1 MKVTPQEK
9 SLLRELAKQY
19 AELAALPIQKERYLR
34 ARDINDLKPRRPMV
48 WLDEIPWHEM
58 NINNELTLVCQD
70 EAARHM
76 EIFFRRTLY
85 RWKHIQG
92 DMVVEKTFNIPKSFT
107 STGMGVEVREHVL
120 SNDDKNHIISHS
132 YLDQLADMETV
143 EALHMPVL
151 TAHPETDKQ
160 RLAWANDILEG
171 ILPVR
176 LQGYSVYH
184 APWDRIPRYRG
195 VTQVL
200 EDLAY
205 EPEFTHAIIKKF
217 TDGAQATFTQMEN
230 LGLFESDVSHL
241 HCTPPYVSDF
251 GTGAGHL
258 TTEQP
263 EPAPMKKVWFRAMAQ
278 LFTEVS
284 PRMFEE
290 FELDYVKPLMAQF
303 GLVYYGCC
311 EALDNKIQLLK
322 TIPNLRKIGVSPWA
336 NAEVCAEQIGGNYVF
351 AHKPNPA
358 HVSGTFDEDATRKEI
373 TRIIKTCQ
381 ANGCP
386 YEFVIKDISTVTYKP
401 QNLMD
406 WAATVKDVINN
417 YY

>member
-1 MKVTPQEK
+1 MSISQKEK
-9 SLLRELAKQY
+9 SLLRELAKKY

-34 ARDINDLKPRRPMV
+34 GRDINDLNQRRPMV

-70 EAARHM
+70 ESARKM
-76 EIFFRRTLY
+76 EDFFRKTLY
-85 RWKHIQG
+85 RWKYIQG
-92 DMVVEKTFNIPKSFT
+92 DMVVENVFNMSKHFT
-107 STGMGVEVREHVL
+107 STGMGIHVKEHVL
-120 SNDDKNHIISHS
+120 SNDDKNHIISHN
-132 YLDQLADMETV
+132 YLDQLSNMDIV
-143 EALHMPVL
+143 ESLHMPII
-151 TAHPETDKQ
+151 TAYPDHDRM
-160 RLAWANDILEG
+160 RLEWANDILDG
-171 ILPVR
+171 ILPAR
-176 LQGYSVYH
+176 LQGHSVYH
-184 APWDRIPRYRG
+184 APWDQIPRYRG

-205 EPEFTHAIIKKF
+205 EPDFTHAIIKKF
-217 TDGAQATFTQMEN
+217 SDCAHAMYNQMED
-230 LGLFESDVSHL
+230 LGLFGSDISTL
-241 HCTPPYVSDF
+241 HCTIPYVSDF

-258 TTEQP
+258 HVNETA
-263 EPAPMKKVWFRAMAQ
+263 PAPKNQVWFRAMAQ

-290 FELDYVKPLMAQF
+290 FELDYVKPLMKEF

-336 NAEVCAEQIGGNYVF
+336 NAQVCAEQIGSDYVF
-351 AHKPNPA
+351 SHKPNPA

-373 TRIIKTCQ
+373 SHIIKTCHTY
-381 ANGCP
+381 GCP
-386 YEFVIKDISTVTYKP
+386 YEFTIKDISTVSYKP
-401 QNLMD
+401 QNLIN
-406 WAATVKDVINN
+406 WTTTVKDVIDG